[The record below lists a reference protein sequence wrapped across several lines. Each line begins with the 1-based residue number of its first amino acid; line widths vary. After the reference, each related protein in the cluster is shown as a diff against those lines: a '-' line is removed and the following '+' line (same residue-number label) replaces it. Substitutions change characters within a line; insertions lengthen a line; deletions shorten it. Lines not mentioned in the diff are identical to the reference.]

1 MLGVENPTSHG
12 SNSTATLPADLARD
26 ASASGN
32 GPPQRVLVVEDMDD
46 SRASLVQLLEMALGL
61 EVDAAENGE
70 QALKMLAQ
78 RTYSLV
84 ITDLRMPKV
93 GGMKLIHEIRER
105 DVPVTII
112 VTTGHGSIKDAVDAM
127 RMGAYDF
134 LPKPADPQHLTLL
147 VRKALKDREL
157 RDEVTALR
165 AQLGTRAAFRNVLSR
180 SPKMHD
186 VFELV
191 AHVAETDSTVLII
204 GETGSGKEEVARAL
218 HNASSSRRTGPFVP
232 VNCAALPETLLES
245 ELFGHEKGAFTGAAG
260 QRKGRFEQANKG
272 TLFLDEVGDIPAAM
286 QVKLLRVLQDRRFE
300 RLGGTEPIEVDVR
313 VIAATHQP
321 IEKLVRD
328 GKFRDDLYY
337 RLNVVRVDLPPLRE
351 RPEDIPVLVQHFC
364 QRFARPGRPACEVS
378 PEAMEVLLRCHWPG
392 NVRQLENAVERACVT
407 ARDGLIR
414 PHNLPPD
421 VAGKGVTDNRTGL
434 SVDLSR
440 SLPEQLA
447 ELTAAFEERYLRKA
461 LRKTRGHVGKCATLS
476 GLSRRSI
483 TDKITL
489 YKIDKEQLKR
499 D

>member
-1 MLGVENPTSHG
+1 MMLDVEQP
-12 SNSTATLPADLARD
+12 NSQAATLTQPLPADLLPD
-26 ASASGN
+26 ATPSH

-46 SRASLVQLLEMALGL
+46 SRASLVQLLEMSLGL
-61 EVDAAENGE
+61 EVDAAENG
-70 QALKMLAQ
+70 ALALEMLAK
-78 RTYSLV
+78 RNYSLV
-84 ITDLRMPKV
+84 VTDLRMPKV
-93 GGMKLIHEIRER
+93 GGMKLIHEIRDR
-105 DVPVTII
+105 QIPVTII

-127 RMGAYDF
+127 RLGAYDF
-134 LPKPADPQHLTLL
+134 LPKPADPQHLCLL

-157 RDEVTALR
+157 
-165 AQLGTRAAFRNVLSR
+165 
-180 SPKMHD
+180 
-186 VFELV
+186 
-191 AHVAETDSTVLII
+191 
-204 GETGSGKEEVARAL
+204 
-218 HNASSSRRTGPFVP
+218 
-232 VNCAALPETLLES
+232 
-245 ELFGHEKGAFTGAAG
+245 
-260 QRKGRFEQANKG
+260 
-272 TLFLDEVGDIPAAM
+272 LDEVGDIPPAM

-328 GKFRDDLYY
+328 AKFRDDLYY

-351 RPEDIPVLVQHFC
+351 RPEDIPLLVQHFC
-364 QRFARPGRPACEVS
+364 QRFARPGKPPSEVS
-378 PEAMEVLLRCHWPG
+378 PEAMEVLLRCPWPG

-407 ARDGLIR
+407 ARDGVIR

-421 VAGKGVTDNRTGL
+421 VTGKLGGEGKSAL
-434 SVDLSR
+434 QADLAR
-440 SLPEQLA
+440 PLPEQLA

>member
-1 MLGVENPTSHG
+1 MLDVENPSSHDT
-12 SNSTATLPADLARD
+12 NSTATLPDDLIHD
-26 ASASGN
+26 ANSSPQ
-32 GPPQRVLVVEDMDD
+32 GPPQRVLVVEDLDD

-70 QALKMLAQ
+70 QALKMLGQ

-105 DVPVTII
+105 DIPVTII

-134 LPKPADPQHLTLL
+134 LPKPADPQHLCLL

-157 RDEVTALR
+157 RDEVVALR
-165 AQLGTRAAFRNVLSR
+165 AQLGTRAAFRDVLSR

-204 GETGSGKEEVARAL
+204 GETGTGKEQVARAL
-218 HNASSSRRTGPFVP
+218 HNASSSRRSGPFVP

-260 QRKGRFEQANKG
+260 QRKGRFEQAHKG
-272 TLFLDEVGDIPAAM
+272 TLFLDEVGDIPPAM

-313 VIAATHQP
+313 VIAATHQTL
-321 IEKLVRD
+321 EKLVRD

-337 RLNVVRVDLPPLRE
+337 RLNVVRIDLPPLRD

-364 QRFARPGRPACEVS
+364 GRFTRPGKPPCEVS
-378 PEAMEVLLRCHWPG
+378 PEAMEVLLRAPWPG
-392 NVRQLENAVERACVT
+392 NVRQLENAIERACVT
-407 ARDGLIR
+407 ARDGVIR
-414 PHNLPPD
+414 PLNLPPD
-421 VAGKGVTDNRTGL
+421 VAGKGLADNRAGL
-434 SVDLSR
+434 AVDLAR
-440 SLPEQLA
+440 PLPEQLA

-461 LRKTRGHVGKCATLS
+461 LRKTRGHVGKCASLC

-489 YKIDKEQLKR
+489 YKIDKDELKR